1 MPSKEPNGESRS
13 RGMRDPEFP
22 YNQRNIMR
30 LDLAAGNDIFQAATG
45 TGDHRQV
52 VAEMDGPIIGPEV
65 PSEDECEQLLKD
77 GGSRSAWV
85 LDPDKNDGDP
95 FRQKFSGFQA
105 IYIAKIMHEGEKLR
119 GAWKTKKITE
129 EQVREMWSGF
139 TIGFKLGTTTKVV
152 EVNMKELKGK
162 SAEEIGEILKAAG
175 VKIS

>member
-1 MPSKEPNGESRS
+1 
-13 RGMRDPEFP
+13 
-22 YNQRNIMR
+22 
-30 LDLAAGNDIFQAATG
+30 
-45 TGDHRQV
+45 
-52 VAEMDGPIIGPEV
+52 
-65 PSEDECEQLLKD
+65 
-77 GGSRSAWV
+77 
-85 LDPDKNDGDP
+85 
-95 FRQKFSGFQA
+95 
-105 IYIAKIMHEGEKLR
+105 MHEGEKLR